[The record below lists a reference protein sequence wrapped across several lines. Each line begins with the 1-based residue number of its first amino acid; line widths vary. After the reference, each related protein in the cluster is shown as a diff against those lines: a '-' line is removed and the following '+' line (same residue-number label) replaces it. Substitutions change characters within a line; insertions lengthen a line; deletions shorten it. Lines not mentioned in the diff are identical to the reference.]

1 MTHLLCRNRV
11 RSFEQWRQVF
21 SSHAEAHRA
30 AGLQL
35 VNLWRS
41 LEEPNNIFFLFE
53 VSSLE
58 LAKAFIN
65 APDAGDTAE
74 ASGVT
79 EGEYTFL
86 EERPAYFSEV
96 T

>member
-1 MTHLLCRNRV
+1 MEAGVWFPCRGTPGRGPAA
-11 RSFEQWRQVF
+11 RPSMAKSGGAEQ
-21 SSHAEAHRA
+21 H
-30 AGLQL
+30 
-35 VNLWRS
+35 
-41 LEEPNNIFFLFE
+41 FFLFE

-65 APDAGDTAE
+65 APDTGDTAE

-79 EGEYTFL
+79 EGEYPFL
-86 EERPAYFSEV
+86 EEGSAYFSEV